1 MAKVRRIPPVP
12 AEPTYVAE
20 LSCEEAT
27 TIRLALGAFKYS
39 HDGMK
44 VKPRLEFDR
53 IEKLEMQFH

>member
-12 AEPTYVAE
+12 TEHTYVAE
-20 LSCEEAT
+20 LSSGEAE
-27 TIRLALGAFKYS
+27 TIRMALRAFKYT

-44 VKPRLEFDR
+44 TKPLLEFDR